1 MRTTTHWAQR
11 LIAWGYLSLTLCPIA
26 LALAYSGMLDGLTT
40 EATGSASLRS
50 IAGLGVLGCLLAAA
64 GHAILERELQN
75 NHRPVPNDHQQ
86 P

>member
-1 MRTTTHWAQR
+1 MRTTRHWAQR